1 MSKYD
6 TGSPGNRTLE
16 QAKKYRKSPLISG
29 VNLMAMFLS
38 RLEKSGFLKQLVTL
52 EYSSML
58 WQGFK
63 SVSLGQESETSG
75 NF

>member
-1 MSKYD
+1 
-6 TGSPGNRTLE
+6 
-16 QAKKYRKSPLISG
+16 
-29 VNLMAMFLS
+29 MAMFLS
-38 RLEKSGFLKQLVTL
+38 RLEKSGFLKQLVKL
-52 EYSSML
+52 GYSSML